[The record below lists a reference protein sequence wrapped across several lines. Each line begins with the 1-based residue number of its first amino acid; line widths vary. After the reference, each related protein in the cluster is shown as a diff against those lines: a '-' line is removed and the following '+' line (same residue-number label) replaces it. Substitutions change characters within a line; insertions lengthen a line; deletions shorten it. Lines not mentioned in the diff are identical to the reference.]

1 MTLPSATSPAPTS
14 GGPNKIVLILGTL
27 VIVVA
32 LVAAFIFVGLP
43 FINGLSGDGAAPEPT
58 SSVSSGRP
66 TATLSVEEM
75 VQMTVAAQN
84 AEATANAPK
93 ATATPRPTDSP
104 ADPTA
109 TLLPTNTPLPTATAR
124 PVNTQA
130 PTATQ
135 PPADQVDS
143 LSISE
148 QAKAILRLN
157 FATATPGPGTGP
169 EKPKDESPVMS
180 FPLPTDWKYG
190 HFAHFMNEVNTGKL
204 ELGLGQ
210 LTTYEVAD
218 KVLVWFL
225 VEEQHIGNNFSVT
238 DQDGNS
244 WYNCNLEDQGG
255 CKVDAEDEILV
266 VNDFGRTD
274 VDRSDAYCRPFA
286 EGSTDGG
293 WGIWLCSGNFSTV
306 QGYIYV
312 GADDDAKVE
321 QGADLK

>member
-1 MTLPSATSPAPTS
+1 MALPSATSTPPTS
-14 GGPNKIVLILGTL
+14 GGSNKAIL
-27 VIVVA
+27 VIGGIAIVVILA
-32 LVAAFIFVGLP
+32 LVFVFFGLP
-43 FINGLSGDGAAPEPT
+43 FINGLSGGAAPEPT

-66 TATLSVEEM
+66 TATPMSVEDQ
-75 VQMTVAAQN
+75 VKATVEAQN
-84 AEATANAPK
+84 AAATANAPEP
-93 ATATPRPTDSP
+93 TERP
-104 ADPTA
+104 ANPTA
-109 TLLPTNTPLPTATAR
+109 TLRPTNTPLPTATAR

-130 PTATQ
+130 PTATPQ
-135 PPADQVDS
+135 PADPVDS

-180 FPLPTDWKYG
+180 YPLPTDWKYG
-190 HFAHFMNEVNTGKL
+190 HLAHFMNEVNDGKL
-204 ELGLGQ
+204 DLGYGP

-225 VEEQHIGNNFSVT
+225 VEEQHIGNRFSVT

-255 CKVDAEDEILV
+255 CKVDAQDEILV
-266 VNDFGRTD
+266 VNDFGRSD
-274 VDRSDAYCRPFA
+274 VVSDGAVCRPFA

-293 WGIWLCSGNFSTV
+293 WGLWLCSGEFSTV
-306 QGYIYV
+306 QGYIYM
-312 GADDDAKVE
+312 GADDNAKVE